1 MGRAAPQARAE
12 DGKKH
17 IMKIGTKTLAF
28 VAAFGAGAMFSA
40 PAAAQ
45 DKAGDKVN
53 MVIAYSEDECPE
65 QTSADE
71 IVVCQILVE
80 AERYRIPSN
89 LRASDSPQNVSR
101 VREVEKLKYI
111 GDFGAF
117 SCSPAGA
124 GGFTGC
130 NQKFVESAYQE
141 KNEAESVRF
150 GQLIEQ
156 ARQERL
162 STIDV
167 DAAAEQERVEAI
179 EREYLERLER
189 ERAAPLP
196 GEVEGDALP
205 AVAPASDTPPASAEE
220 KPAAKPKAPVVGP
233 TLEPEDG
240 GGSGA

>member
-1 MGRAAPQARAE
+1 MSKLSQTALIAPFAAL
-12 DGKKH
+12 
-17 IMKIGTKTLAF
+17 I
-28 VAAFGAGAMFSA
+28 AAS

-45 DKAGDKVN
+45 DRAGDRVN

-65 QTSADE
+65 PTVEGE
-71 IVVCQILVE
+71 IVVCEILVE

-89 LRASDSPQNVSR
+89 LRHSDSPQNQSWTR
-101 VREVEKLKYI
+101 QVEKIRYI
-111 GDFGAF
+111 GEFGTM

-130 NQKFVESAYQE
+130 TQQMIDAAYADRA
-141 KNEAESVRF
+141 EAENVRF

-162 STIDV
+162 STIDE
-167 DAAAEQERVEAI
+167 DAAAEQERVEQI

-196 GEVEGDALP
+196 GEEQLP
-205 AVAPASDTPPASAEE
+205 SPASEE
-220 KPAAKPKAPVVGP
+220 
-233 TLEPEDG
+233 TDG
-240 GGSGA
+240 

>member
-1 MGRAAPQARAE
+1 MT
-12 DGKKH
+12 
-17 IMKIGTKTLAF
+17 IGTKTLTLA
-28 VAAFGAGAMFSA
+28 AAFAGAATLFAS

-80 AERYRIPSN
+80 SERFRIPSN
-89 LRASDSPQNVSR
+89 LRASDSPQNRSR

-130 NQKFVESAYQE
+130 NQKFIESAYQE
-141 KNEAESVRF
+141 KDEAASVRF
-150 GQLIEQ
+150 GQLIEN

-162 STIDV
+162 STIDA
-167 DAAAEQERVEAI
+167 DAAAEQTRVEAI

-189 ERAAPLP
+189 ERAAALP
-196 GEVEGDALP
+196 GEVVASP
-205 AVAPASDTPPASAEE
+205 APAAPPASAAD
-220 KPAAKPKAPVVGP
+220 PAAAQKRAPAPPSAPVVGP
-233 TLEPEDG
+233 TLEPEDD
-240 GGSGA
+240 GGSRR